1 MRYRFDTQPVLKEVV
16 ILHSHCRKS
25 VLVSVDDIGQT
36 IETTN
41 EESLLLGQAVY
52 QSGTAL
58 ELSESYHRIKRKG
71 LYRAD
76 ASVIFI
82 PKEDGTVTVRLLL
95 SGCMLPSSQARLA
108 VEKNKYY
115 TITSCAPAFD
125 RIFSLELTPKLE
137 LTIAG
142 VPGLVIRTM
151 LSTTKLA

>member
-1 MRYRFDTQPVLKEVV
+1 MNCNSNVNEQF
-16 ILHSHCRKS
+16 RKS
-25 VLVSVDDIGQT
+25 VLVSVDDVGQI
-36 IETTN
+36 IETVN
-41 EESLLLGQAVY
+41 EESLLVGQVVY

-76 ASVIFI
+76 SSVVFI
-82 PKEDGTVTVRLLL
+82 PKDDGIITVRMLL
-95 SGCMLPSSQARLA
+95 SGCMLPSSKTSLT

-115 TITSCAPAFD
+115 TIPSCVPAFD
-125 RIFSLELTPKLE
+125 RVLSSEITPKLE

-142 VPGLVIRTM
+142 VPGIVVRAI

>member
-1 MRYRFDTQPVLKEVV
+1 MNCNSNVNEQF
-16 ILHSHCRKS
+16 RKS
-25 VLVSVDDIGQT
+25 VLVSVDDVGQI
-36 IETTN
+36 IETVN

-76 ASVIFI
+76 ASIVFI
-82 PKEDGTVTVRLLL
+82 PKDDGIITVRMLL
-95 SGCMLPSSQARLA
+95 SGCMLPSSQTQLT

-115 TITSCAPAFD
+115 TIHSCVPAFD
-125 RIFSLELTPKLE
+125 RVFSLELTPKLE

-142 VPGLVIRTM
+142 VPGIVVRTM

>member
-1 MRYRFDTQPVLKEVV
+1 MNCNSDVNEQF
-16 ILHSHCRKS
+16 RKS
-25 VLVSVDDIGQT
+25 VLVSVDDVGQ
-36 IETTN
+36 IYDNVN
-41 EESLLLGQAVY
+41 EESPLLLGQVVY

-58 ELSESYHRIKRKG
+58 ELSESYHIIKRKG

-76 ASVIFI
+76 ASVVFI
-82 PKEDGTVTVRLLL
+82 PKDDGIITVRMLL
-95 SGCMLPSSQARLA
+95 SGCMLPSSKTRLT

-115 TITSCAPAFD
+115 TITSCVPAFD

-142 VPGLVIRTM
+142 VPGIVVRTM

>member
-1 MRYRFDTQPVLKEVV
+1 MNCNSNVNEQF
-16 ILHSHCRKS
+16 RKS
-25 VLVSVDDIGQT
+25 VLVSVDDVEQIYDNV
-36 IETTN
+36 N
-41 EESLLLGQAVY
+41 EESPLLLGQVVY

-76 ASVIFI
+76 ASIVFI
-82 PKEDGTVTVRLLL
+82 PKDDGIITVRLLL

-115 TITSCAPAFD
+115 TITSCVPAFD

-142 VPGLVIRTM
+142 VPGIVVRTM

>member
-1 MRYRFDTQPVLKEVV
+1 MNCNSNVNEQF
-16 ILHSHCRKS
+16 RKS
-25 VLVSVDDIGQT
+25 VLVSVDDVEQIYDNV
-36 IETTN
+36 N
-41 EESLLLGQAVY
+41 EESPLLLGQVVY

-76 ASVIFI
+76 ASVVFI
-82 PKEDGTVTVRLLL
+82 PKDDGIITVRMLL
-95 SGCMLPSSQARLA
+95 SGCMLPSSKTRLT

-115 TITSCAPAFD
+115 TITSCVPAFD

-142 VPGLVIRTM
+142 VPGIVVRTM

>member
-1 MRYRFDTQPVLKEVV
+1 MNCNSNVNEQF
-16 ILHSHCRKS
+16 RKS
-25 VLVSVDDIGQT
+25 VLVSVDDVEQIYDNV
-36 IETTN
+36 N
-41 EESLLLGQAVY
+41 EESSLLLGQVVY

-76 ASVIFI
+76 ASVVFI
-82 PKEDGTVTVRLLL
+82 PKDDGIITVRMLL
-95 SGCMLPSSQARLA
+95 SGCMLPSSKTRLT

-115 TITSCAPAFD
+115 TILSCVPAFD
-125 RIFSLELTPKLE
+125 RVLSLELTPKLE

-142 VPGLVIRTM
+142 VPGIVVRTM

>member
-1 MRYRFDTQPVLKEVV
+1 MDCNSNVNEQF
-16 ILHSHCRKS
+16 RKS
-25 VLVSVDDIGQT
+25 VLVSVDDVEQIYDNV
-36 IETTN
+36 N
-41 EESLLLGQAVY
+41 EESPLLLGQVVY

-58 ELSESYHRIKRKG
+58 ELSESCHRIKRKG

-76 ASVIFI
+76 ASVVFI
-82 PKEDGTVTVRLLL
+82 PKDDGIITVRMLL
-95 SGCMLPSSQARLA
+95 SGCMLPSSKTRLT

-115 TITSCAPAFD
+115 TITSCVPAFD

-142 VPGLVIRTM
+142 VPGIVVRTM

>member
-1 MRYRFDTQPVLKEVV
+1 MNCNSNVNEQF
-16 ILHSHCRKS
+16 RKS
-25 VLVSVDDIGQT
+25 VLVSVDDVEQIYDNV
-36 IETTN
+36 N
-41 EESLLLGQAVY
+41 EESSLLLGQVVY

-76 ASVIFI
+76 ASVVFI
-82 PKEDGTVTVRLLL
+82 PKDDGIITVRMLL
-95 SGCMLPSSQARLA
+95 SGCMLPSSKTRLT

-115 TITSCAPAFD
+115 TIISCVPAFD
-125 RIFSLELTPKLE
+125 RVFSLELTPKLE

-142 VPGLVIRTM
+142 VPGVVVRTM

>member
-1 MRYRFDTQPVLKEVV
+1 MNCNSNVNEQF
-16 ILHSHCRKS
+16 RKS
-25 VLVSVDDIGQT
+25 VLVSVDDIGQM

-58 ELSESYHRIKRKG
+58 ELSETYHRIKRKG

-125 RIFSLELTPKLE
+125 RIFSSELTPKLE

-142 VPGLVIRTM
+142 VPGIVVRTM

>member
-1 MRYRFDTQPVLKEVV
+1 MNCNSNVNEQF
-16 ILHSHCRKS
+16 RKS
-25 VLVSVDDIGQT
+25 VLVSVDDVEQIYDNV
-36 IETTN
+36 N
-41 EESLLLGQAVY
+41 EESPLLLGQVVY

-76 ASVIFI
+76 ASVVFI
-82 PKEDGTVTVRLLL
+82 PKDDGIITVRMLL
-95 SGCMLPSSQARLA
+95 SGCMLPSSKTRLT

-115 TITSCAPAFD
+115 TILSCVPAFD
-125 RIFSLELTPKLE
+125 RVFSLELTPKLE

-142 VPGLVIRTM
+142 VPGIVVRTM

>member
-1 MRYRFDTQPVLKEVV
+1 MTCNSNVNEQF
-16 ILHSHCRKS
+16 RKS
-25 VLVSVDDIGQT
+25 VLVSVDDVEQIYDNV
-36 IETTN
+36 N
-41 EESLLLGQAVY
+41 EESPLLLGQVVY

-76 ASVIFI
+76 ASVVFI
-82 PKEDGTVTVRLLL
+82 PKDDGIVTVRMLL
-95 SGCMLPSSQARLA
+95 SGCMLPSSKTRLT

-115 TITSCAPAFD
+115 TITSCVPALD

-142 VPGLVIRTM
+142 VLGIVVRTM

>member
-1 MRYRFDTQPVLKEVV
+1 MDCNSNVNEQF
-16 ILHSHCRKS
+16 RKS
-25 VLVSVDDIGQT
+25 VLVSVDDVEQIYDNV
-36 IETTN
+36 N
-41 EESLLLGQAVY
+41 EESPLLLGQVVY

-76 ASVIFI
+76 ASVVFI
-82 PKEDGTVTVRLLL
+82 PKDDGIITVRMLL
-95 SGCMLPSSQARLA
+95 SGCMLPSSKTRLT

-115 TITSCAPAFD
+115 TITSCVPAFD

-142 VPGLVIRTM
+142 VPGIVVRTM

>member
-1 MRYRFDTQPVLKEVV
+1 MNCNSNVNEQF
-16 ILHSHCRKS
+16 RKS

-58 ELSESYHRIKRKG
+58 ELSEFYHRIKRKG

-115 TITSCAPAFD
+115 TITSCVPAFD
-125 RIFSLELTPKLE
+125 LIFSLELTPKLE

-142 VPGLVIRTM
+142 VPGIVVHTM

>member
-1 MRYRFDTQPVLKEVV
+1 M
-16 ILHSHCRKS
+16 
-25 VLVSVDDIGQT
+25 
-36 IETTN
+36 
-41 EESLLLGQAVY
+41 Y

-76 ASVIFI
+76 ASVVFV
-82 PKEDGTVTVRLLL
+82 PKDDGIITVRMLL
-95 SGCMLPSSQARLA
+95 SGHLLPSSQARLD

-115 TITSCAPAFD
+115 TITSCVPAFD
-125 RIFSLELTPKLE
+125 RIFSVELTPKLE

-142 VPGLVIRTM
+142 VPGIVVRTM

>member
-1 MRYRFDTQPVLKEVV
+1 MNCNSNANEQF
-16 ILHSHCRKS
+16 RKS
-25 VLVSVDDIGQT
+25 VLVSVDDVEQIYDNV
-36 IETTN
+36 N
-41 EESLLLGQAVY
+41 EESPLLLGQVVY

-76 ASVIFI
+76 ASVVFI
-82 PKEDGTVTVRLLL
+82 PKDDGIITVRMLL
-95 SGCMLPSSQARLA
+95 SGCMLPSSKTRLT

-115 TITSCAPAFD
+115 TILSCVPAFD

-142 VPGLVIRTM
+142 VPGIVVRTM

>member
-1 MRYRFDTQPVLKEVV
+1 MNCNSNVNEQF
-16 ILHSHCRKS
+16 RKS
-25 VLVSVDDIGQT
+25 VLVSVDDVEQIYDNV
-36 IETTN
+36 N
-41 EESLLLGQAVY
+41 EEAPLLLGQVVY

-76 ASVIFI
+76 ASVVFI
-82 PKEDGTVTVRLLL
+82 PKDDGIITVRMLL
-95 SGCMLPSSQARLA
+95 SGCMLPSSKTRLT

-115 TITSCAPAFD
+115 TITSCVPAFD

-137 LTIAG
+137 LTISG
-142 VPGLVIRTM
+142 VPGIVVRTM

>member
-1 MRYRFDTQPVLKEVV
+1 MNYNSNVNEQF
-16 ILHSHCRKS
+16 RKS
-25 VLVSVDDIGQT
+25 VLVSVDDVEQIYDNV
-36 IETTN
+36 N
-41 EESLLLGQAVY
+41 EESPLLLGHVVY

-76 ASVIFI
+76 ASVVFI
-82 PKEDGTVTVRLLL
+82 PKDDGIITVRMLL
-95 SGCMLPSSQARLA
+95 SGCMLPSSKTRLT

-115 TITSCAPAFD
+115 TILSCVPAFD
-125 RIFSLELTPKLE
+125 RVFSLELTPKIE

-142 VPGLVIRTM
+142 VPGIVVRTM

>member
-1 MRYRFDTQPVLKEVV
+1 MNCNSNVNEQF
-16 ILHSHCRKS
+16 RKS
-25 VLVSVDDIGQT
+25 VLVSVDDIYQ
-36 IETTN
+36 IYDNVN
-41 EESLLLGQAVY
+41 EESPLFLGQVVY

-76 ASVIFI
+76 ASVVFI
-82 PKEDGTVTVRLLL
+82 PKDDGIITVRMLL
-95 SGCMLPSSQARLA
+95 SGCMLPSSKTRLT

-115 TITSCAPAFD
+115 TITSCVPAFD

-142 VPGLVIRTM
+142 VPGIVVRTM

>member
-1 MRYRFDTQPVLKEVV
+1 MNCNSNVNEQF
-16 ILHSHCRKS
+16 RKS
-25 VLVSVDDIGQT
+25 VLVSVDNAGQI
-36 IETTN
+36 IETVN

-58 ELSESYHRIKRKG
+58 ELSKSYHRIKRKG

-76 ASVIFI
+76 ASIVFI
-82 PKEDGTVTVRLLL
+82 PKDDGIITVRMLL
-95 SGCMLPSSQARLA
+95 SGCMLPSSQTKLT

-115 TITSCAPAFD
+115 TILSCVPAFD
-125 RIFSLELTPKLE
+125 RVFSLELTPKLE

-142 VPGLVIRTM
+142 VPGIVVRAM

>member
-1 MRYRFDTQPVLKEVV
+1 MNCNSNVNEQF
-16 ILHSHCRKS
+16 RKS
-25 VLVSVDDIGQT
+25 VLVSVNDVEQIYDNV
-36 IETTN
+36 N
-41 EESLLLGQAVY
+41 EESPLLLGRVVY

-76 ASVIFI
+76 ASVVFI
-82 PKEDGTVTVRLLL
+82 PKDNGIITVRMLL
-95 SGCMLPSSQARLA
+95 SGCMLPSSKTRLT

-115 TITSCAPAFD
+115 TILSCVPAFD
-125 RIFSLELTPKLE
+125 RVFSLELTPKLE

-142 VPGLVIRTM
+142 VPGIVVRTM

>member
-1 MRYRFDTQPVLKEVV
+1 MNCNSNVNEQF
-16 ILHSHCRKS
+16 RKS
-25 VLVSVDDIGQT
+25 VLVSVEDVEQIYDSV
-36 IETTN
+36 N
-41 EESLLLGQAVY
+41 EESPLLLGQVVY

-76 ASVIFI
+76 ASVVFI
-82 PKEDGTVTVRLLL
+82 PKDDGIITVRMLL
-95 SGCMLPSSQARLA
+95 SGCMLPSSKTRLT

-115 TITSCAPAFD
+115 TILSCVPAFD
-125 RIFSLELTPKLE
+125 RVFSLELTPKLE

-142 VPGLVIRTM
+142 VPGIVVRTM

>member
-1 MRYRFDTQPVLKEVV
+1 MNCNSNVNEQF
-16 ILHSHCRKS
+16 RKS
-25 VLVSVDDIGQT
+25 VLVSVDDVEQIYDNV
-36 IETTN
+36 N
-41 EESLLLGQAVY
+41 EESPLLLGQVVY

-76 ASVIFI
+76 ASVVFI
-82 PKEDGTVTVRLLL
+82 PKDDGIITVRMLL
-95 SGCMLPSSQARLA
+95 SGCMLPSSQTRLT

-115 TITSCAPAFD
+115 TIPSCVPAFD
-125 RIFSLELTPKLE
+125 RVFGLELTPKLE

-142 VPGLVIRTM
+142 VPGIVVRTM

>member
-1 MRYRFDTQPVLKEVV
+1 MNCNSNVNEQF
-16 ILHSHCRKS
+16 RKS
-25 VLVSVDDIGQT
+25 VLVSVDDVEQIYDNA
-36 IETTN
+36 N
-41 EESLLLGQAVY
+41 EESSLLLGQVVY

-76 ASVIFI
+76 ASVVFI
-82 PKEDGTVTVRLLL
+82 PKDDGIITVRMLL
-95 SGCMLPSSQARLA
+95 SGCMLPSSQARLD

-115 TITSCAPAFD
+115 TITSCVPAFD
-125 RIFSLELTPKLE
+125 RIFSLEITPKLE

-142 VPGLVIRTM
+142 VPGIVVRTM

>member
-1 MRYRFDTQPVLKEVV
+1 MNCNSNVNEQF
-16 ILHSHCRKS
+16 RKS
-25 VLVSVDDIGQT
+25 VLVSVDDVEQIYDNV
-36 IETTN
+36 N
-41 EESLLLGQAVY
+41 EESPLLLGQVVY

-76 ASVIFI
+76 ASVVFI
-82 PKEDGTVTVRLLL
+82 PKDDGIITVRMLL
-95 SGCMLPSSQARLA
+95 SGCMLPSSKTRLT

-115 TITSCAPAFD
+115 TITSCVPAFD
-125 RIFSLELTPKLE
+125 RVFSLELTPKLE

-142 VPGLVIRTM
+142 VPGIVVRTM